1 MLTYT
6 LDDAIAD
13 MMDHPETRLSAEA
26 SNTVNFCRSTHPC
39 CKGKSDLERVQIV
52 QCAIVGRDV
61 HPRFREQLER
71 LARKEI
77 KAAA

>member
-6 LDDAIAD
+6 LDDVIRD
-13 MMDHPETRLSAEA
+13 MMDHSETRLSAEA
-26 SNTVNFCRSTHPC
+26 RNTVNFCRSTHPC
-39 CKGKSDLERVQIV
+39 GTGKTDLERVQEV
-52 QCAIVGRDV
+52 RCAIVGRDV

-71 LARKEI
+71 LARKAI